1 MRYKYEII
9 RTPRKG
15 ISVSI
20 TNENKITVRCPW
32 SMHIEEVEAFLDSK
46 TLWIEKVV
54 TRNAARLA
62 LNDDVVEHKKV
73 YVEGKKLPLVIGDK
87 NQITAEA
94 VYVKKLDDLEKVYK
108 EKFQEGLNVSVK
120 ALSELTL
127 LTPASVSIKG
137 YKGRWGCCDT
147 RNNLIFNYMLFML
160 PPEIQRYVIVHE
172 LCHTLCHNHSAAFWK
187 LVSDYVPNY
196 KKLRS
201 ALREYDFLTSL
212 Y

>member
-73 YVEGKKLPLVIGDK
+73 YVEGKKLPLVIGAK
-87 NQITAEA
+87 NLITAEA

-108 EKFQEGLNVSVK
+108 EKFEEGLNVSVK

-160 PPEIQRYVIVHE
+160 PPEIQRYVIIHE